1 MPGFVDIAIV
11 RSLIK
16 AETAPFRFPTHLTFQ
31 ETRGQWLF
39 HSVNRSGTLFDT
51 SEQGR
56 SLTNTG
62 SVTFA
67 TDDYLP
73 HGILNGSSQYFTRT
87 DEAGLRVTDALTL
100 ISVPNFDAAP
110 GAFEPIAGKWRTTTA
125 NRSFLLSRNVSGN
138 AVANVSVDGS
148 ANTTSTSTT
157 VITASDWAYC
167 AMRFDPSTEL
177 AVFLGFQG
185 GNEGA
190 LEKVVNTTSIPASIF
205 NSSAAFSLGVLNA
218 GTTPS
223 NHTACKISQTIL
235 IASAVPDEIL
245 NQHYTQ
251 VRALYDT

>member
-1 MPGFVDIAIV
+1 MPGGIDRTLIRA
-11 RSLIK
+11 LIK
-16 AETAPFRFPTHLTFQ
+16 AETVPYRFPTHWAFQ

-51 SEQGR
+51 SGQGR

-67 TDDYLP
+67 TDDFLP
-73 HGILNGSSQYFTRT
+73 HGILNGSSQYFTRG
-87 DEAGLRVTDALTL
+87 DEPGLRITAELTL
-100 ISVPNFDAAP
+100 ISIVNFDAAP
-110 GAFEPIAGKWRTTTA
+110 GAFEPISGKWRTTTA
-125 NRSFLLSRNVSGN
+125 NRSFLLSRNVSGQV
-138 AVANVSVDGS
+138 VANLSTDGS
-148 ANTTSTSTT
+148 ANVTTTSTTT
-157 VITASDWAYC
+157 ITASDWAYC
-167 AMRFDPSTEL
+167 AMRFDPSTEI
-177 AVFLGFQG
+177 AVFLGFRG
-185 GNEGA
+185 GVEGA
-190 LEKVVNTTSIPASIF
+190 LEKVINTTSIPASIF